1 MILPTPSSPAGS
13 AVPGLAIRARCALWV
28 AVLTCLAALFAF
40 SARAQAAA
48 PSLYVANSFGF
59 SHPARLTG
67 YAAGAAG
74 NAAPL
79 TNVVGAAT
87 GLNGS
92 IGVARDPQGLVWVSN
107 SFSPC
112 R

>member
-1 MILPTPSSPAGS
+1 MILTTPSCPAWS
-13 AVPGLAIRARCALWV
+13 AGPGLAVRQRCALWV
-28 AVLTCLAALFAF
+28 AVLTCLGALLAF
-40 SARAQAAA
+40 SASAQAAT

-79 TNVVGAAT
+79 TKLVGAAT
-87 GLNGS
+87 GLNGP
-92 IGVARDPQGLVWVSN
+92 DPAGGDRL
-107 SFSPC
+107 
-112 R
+112 